1 MRPFRDP
8 CPCRRAPP
16 PPPFNPPC
24 ACVCIHPLTHHL
36 ATQPRNQ
43 VNGGT
48 TAQKVEFA
56 KSLLEKDV
64 TVDSVFSKDENIDTI
79 GATKASSVC
88 PCPRGWFWAV
98 ACASQGP

>member
-1 MRPFRDP
+1 M
-8 CPCRRAPP
+8 
-16 PPPFNPPC
+16 
-24 ACVCIHPLTHHL
+24 T
-36 ATQPRNQ
+36 TQ

-79 GATKASSVC
+79 GATKVGLWVGC
-88 PCPRGWFWAV
+88 GRGRPCFVWPCTHQPCR
-98 ACASQGP
+98 SGPPNPS